1 MRGKARQCSSPSEVA
16 SMVDMARLL
25 ETLGFSVNT
34 RTHRCPCLIHG
45 GQNQSTFTWT
55 DDGRW
60 FCFSCGIGGDRIA
73 LVMAAKQCS
82 FPDAMSFLST
92 MTGTPFTIRRK
103 SRVEIRKSG
112 QRRQRASQ
120 LAWRLQDE
128 IVLLRGAFR
137 DRLLRAE
144 RLQQIVGE
152 QLQTVAIV
160 DRQFYW
166 VVLARLAPVSSFF
179 LAGVH
184 FLNCANVGSLIRF
197 VQAHHSARRRMIL
210 EGEA

>member
-1 MRGKARQCSSPSEVA
+1 
-16 SMVDMARLL
+16 
-25 ETLGFSVNT
+25 
-34 RTHRCPCLIHG
+34 
-45 GQNQSTFTWT
+45 
-55 DDGRW
+55 
-60 FCFSCGIGGDRIA
+60 
-73 LVMAAKQCS
+73 MAAKRCS
-82 FPDAMSFLST
+82 FRDAMSFLST
-92 MTGTPFTIRRK
+92 MAGTPFTVRRR
-103 SRVEIRKSG
+103 SSAEIRKSV

-128 IVLLRGAFR
+128 IILLRGTFR

-152 QLQTVAIV
+152 QLQAATIS

-166 VVLARLAPVSSFF
+166 DVLARLAPVTSFF

-184 FLNCANVGSLIRF
+184 FLNSANVGSLIRF
-197 VQAHHSARRRMIL
+197 VQAPHSARRRIIL